1 LSQVEEISTISDIT
15 NIDITYLAIYI
26 SSFCMVFQ
34 LESLSWSV
42 ILLYLDINNSMRNI
56 NELGMRLGTL
66 AILAYFTC
74 T

>member
-1 LSQVEEISTISDIT
+1 
-15 NIDITYLAIYI
+15 
-26 SSFCMVFQ
+26 MVFQ